1 MSSEKVLDISWGTIL
16 KIAIGFLGFYLIYM
30 IREILIW
37 IIFAIIISLLFNPM
51 INFLQRRKVPRAL
64 ATTFVY
70 VSALGILGL
79 MIYLTAPI
87 FIIEIQQFGQLFPQY
102 FEKMAPSLK
111 SLGMAAFE
119 SFDSF
124 IKVFQDWFVK
134 ASSSV
139 FGAIAAIFGGIFSTL
154 TIFTLALFISLEEGG
169 VEKTIGLFSPKA
181 KEAYVLSIWKSCQNK
196 VAGWFGAKIMTCL
209 FIGVFSFLALYLFK
223 VDYPL
228 ALALVAGIT
237 NIVPIIGPIIA
248 GIIIFIFAALDSWF
262 KAFFVLIVFV
272 LLQQIEGNIITP
284 ILTKKFIGL
293 PPVLVLISLLVG
305 GQLLGITGAILTIPF
320 TGVIY
325 EFLKDYLKKKKE
337 PKTEPL

>member
-1 MSSEKVLDISWGTIL
+1 MSSEKVLDISWGTIFKL
-16 KIAIGFLGFYLIYM
+16 AIGFLGFYIIYLIRD
-30 IREILIW
+30 IIIW
-37 IIFAIIISLLFNPM
+37 VIFALIISLLFNPI
-51 INFLQRRKVPRAL
+51 INFLQKRKIPRAL
-64 ATTFVY
+64 ATAFVY
-70 VSALGILGL
+70 IIALGAIGL

-87 FIIEIQQFGQLFPQY
+87 FIIEIQQFSQLLPQY

-111 SLGMAAFE
+111 SFGVAAFE

-134 ASSSV
+134 ASASI

-154 TIFTLALFISLEEGG
+154 TIFTLALFISIEGGG
-169 VEKTIGLFSPKA
+169 VERAIGLFTPRA
-181 KEAYVLSIWKSCQNK
+181 REAYVLSIWKSCQNK
-196 VAGWFGAKIMTCL
+196 VAGWFGAKIVTCL
-209 FIGVFSFLALYLFK
+209 FIGIFSFLALYLFK
-223 VDYPL
+223 VNYPL
-228 ALALVAGIT
+228 ALALIAGIT

-248 GIIIFIFAALDSWF
+248 GIVIFVFAALDSWF
-262 KAFFVLIVFV
+262 KAFFVLIVFI

-325 EFLKDYLKKKKE
+325 EFLKDYLKKRKE
-337 PKTEPL
+337 PKAEVP